1 MLDKIKQYW
10 QQGLEVLVGILAIAF
25 LFERSKAKSAEA
37 VADNEEVIKKLNEG
51 NKQLSANEGKLES
64 EEAKRSDIQKEV
76 EKQKQDDSQD
86 PTEFLKKR

>member
-51 NKQLSANEGKLES
+51 NKELSANEGKLES
-64 EEAKRSDIQKEV
+64 EEAKREDIKKET
-76 EKQKQDDSQD
+76 EHAKADDSDD
-86 PTEFLKKR
+86 PTNFLKRR